1 MSDIRLTGQQRAAVE
16 DRGGN
21 LLVSAAAG
29 SGKTRVLV
37 ERLFRYVTEEHCHLD
52 DFLIITYTRAA
63 AAELRGRIAQELGER
78 LAGETEDYHLQQQ
91 LYRVYR
97 ADIKTVDAFCTALL
111 RENVHLLESERPH
124 GLTPDFRVLDENE
137 AELLRRRA
145 LRSAMGAFYEHMET
159 GDGSSLLADAFG
171 FGRDDRNLEELVLTL
186 HSKVQSHA
194 YPQKW
199 LEEAKGFWQE
209 LPERVDGTPY
219 AAILVEAAARKLR
232 HWGETLCAAGEEMA
246 DHEALAKGY
255 LPRFLSTGEALLDLA
270 DRGTDWESFRSAS
283 VEFPRLGA
291 VKDADGGDLKT
302 RMKALWEACKK
313 EVKAALSVFDTAGEE
328 AMEDL
333 RSMAP
338 AMEALLNLT
347 LAFDRD
353 YRLEK
358 LRRNVADFSDQE
370 HLAIGLLLGEDGEPT
385 DLCSRVAAR
394 YREIMVDEYQDTN
407 EVQNTIFEALS
418 RQRHNLFTVGDV
430 KQSIYRFRLADPTI
444 FLKKYQ
450 TFRPRE
456 AAGDGEDRKILLSQ
470 NFRSRAEVL
479 DAANFVFSNILSR
492 EMGEMDYGDDERLY
506 CGADYYLHR
515 GDCAPEFHLL
525 DVDIDREEDFTASRP
540 LAEARFVAE
549 KVAAMLQNG
558 FPVQEGDHLRPC
570 VPQDFAILMR
580 SPGPR
585 LRHYAKAFREQG
597 IPCVTQEQEDFFST
611 MEIAVTYSLLQVID
625 NPRQDVP
632 LISVLRS
639 PIFGFS
645 PDRLALIRGSHPS
658 GDFYEALAADGSEDS
673 CAFLETVDTLRRRA
687 EDMEVHRLL
696 WHIYNTFNV
705 LGVFG
710 AMAGGEARRENL
722 IALYEHAR
730 AFEAAGY
737 KGLFAFVSHL
747 RQLLER
753 GEQPETAAGSAG
765 GGVQIMSIH
774 KSKGLEFPIVILAD
788 LQKDF
793 NRQDYQ
799 TPVLVHPA
807 YGLGPVCIDLERRI
821 QYPTIA
827 RTAIQAALE
836 RESKAEEMRV
846 LYVAMTRAKEKLIL
860 VASMNGA
867 AKKLGKLA
875 ALAACPV
882 SPNAVE
888 EAGSM
893 AEWVLLPLL
902 CRREAG
908 ELRSYAGAEVA
919 SYVPTGDSPWT
930 VALHDAAPYLRRRGG
945 LVQAETEPV
954 RELPFDPDI
963 LGFQYPYA
971 AAGKLQTKITAT
983 QLKGRPKDQ
992 EIAEGTWPALLPV
1005 RFERPRFLSG
1015 EQPLSAAERG
1025 TATHALMQ
1033 YIPLDCTDVAGEVE
1047 QLVAQRRLTQQ
1058 QGAAVDTA
1066 AVERF
1071 LRSPLAQEMRG
1082 AKRLWREYRFSLLVE
1097 GGDYLGAGALGEEL
1111 LLQGVV
1117 DCFFETEQGLVV
1129 VDFKTDRVAG
1139 EAQQRRTE
1147 EYRSQVAA
1155 YSAALEQIFQEKVCR
1170 RVLYYFFTGTAVELP
1185 AGNQ

>member
-111 RENVHLLESERPH
+111 RENVHLLESEGPH
-124 GLTPDFRVLDENE
+124 GLTADFRVLDENE

-145 LRSAMGAFYEHMET
+145 LREAMAAFYEHMEP
-159 GDGSSLLADAFG
+159 GDGNSLLADAFG

-199 LEEAKGFWQE
+199 LEEAKGFWQN
-209 LPERVDGTPY
+209 LPGTVDGTPY
-219 AAILVEAAARKLR
+219 AAILVAAAGRKLR

-255 LPRFLSTGEALLDLA
+255 LPRFLSTGEVLLDLA

-313 EVKAALSVFDTAGEE
+313 EVKAALSVFDTAGAE

-580 SPGPR
+580 SPGLR

-788 LQKDF
+788 LDHAF
-793 NRQDYQ
+793 SRQDFD
-799 TPVLVHPA
+799 TAVLVHPTL
-807 YGLGPVCIDLERRI
+807 GLGPRRVDLQRKIR
-821 QYPTIA
+821 YPTLA
-827 RTAIQAALE
+827 RLAIEE
-836 RESKAEEMRV
+836 RLRRENLAEEQRI
-846 LYVAMTRAKEKLIL
+846 LYVAMTRPKEKLIL
-860 VASMNGA
+860 VDSLYFTE
-867 AKKLGKLA
+867 KRLQRLA
-875 ALAACPV
+875 AGAACPAA
-882 SPNAVE
+882 PEAV
-888 EAGSM
+888 ASCRTFG
-893 AEWVLLPLL
+893 EWILLPLL
-902 CRREAG
+902 CRPEAEPLRALAGVEVETLYRGEDRPWNVFLHDSESYRERPARRTVEAG
-908 ELRSYAGAEVA
+908 EA
-919 SYVPTGDSPWT
+919 VP
-930 VALHDAAPYLRRRGG
+930 
-945 LVQAETEPV
+945 EPS
-954 RELPFDPDI
+954 FDPA
-963 LGFQYPYA
+963 LLEFVYPSLRETRLPA
-971 AAGKLQTKITAT
+971 KVTAT
-983 QLKGRPKDQ
+983 QLKGRQVDE
-992 EIAEGTWPALLPV
+992 EIAEHALHTPYL
-1005 RFERPRFLSG
+1005 RPLT
-1015 EQPLSAAERG
+1015 QPLFRQERRGLTAAERG
-1025 TATHALMQ
+1025 TATHLVLQ
-1033 YIPLDCTDVAGEVE
+1033 YLDFRDLDAAGQVERLRQKRLLTD
-1047 QLVAQRRLTQQ
+1047 QQ
-1058 QGAAVDTA
+1058 AEAVDA
-1066 AVERF
+1066 KELERF
-1071 LRSPLAQEMRG
+1071 LRSPLAEEIRG
-1082 AKRLWREYRFSLLVE
+1082 SRKVLREYRFTLLMDARE
-1097 GGDYLGAGALGEEL
+1097 YDPEAAAGDSM

-1117 DCFFETEQGLVV
+1117 DCCFETAAGLTV
-1129 VDFKTDRVAG
+1129 VDFKTDRVFTG
-1139 EAQQRRTE
+1139 EEMRARAE
-1147 EYRSQVAA
+1147 HYRPQLAA
-1155 YSAALEQIFQEKVCR
+1155 YSRALEQVLEQTVAR
-1170 RVLYYFFTGTAVELP
+1170 RVLYFLS
-1185 AGNQ
+1185 AGESVDL

>member
-1 MSDIRLTGQQRAAVE
+1 MSDIQLTGQQRSAVE

-37 ERLFRYVTEEHCHLD
+37 ERLFRYVVEEHCHLD

-97 ADIKTVDAFCTALL
+97 ADIKTVNAFCTALL
-111 RENVHLLESERPH
+111 RENVHLLKSEGAY
-124 GLTPDFRVLDENE
+124 GLTADFRVLDENE

-145 LRSAMGAFYEHMET
+145 LREAIGEFYEKMEP
-159 GDGSSLLADAFG
+159 GDGKSLLADTFG
-171 FGRDDRNLEELVLTL
+171 FGRDDRNLEDLVLTL

-194 YPQKW
+194 YPGKW
-199 LEEAKGFWQE
+199 LENAKQFWQD
-209 LPERVDGTPY
+209 LPETVDGTPY
-219 AAILVEAAARKLR
+219 AAILVAAAGRKLR
-232 HWGETLCAAGEEMA
+232 HWGEALCAAGEEMA

-255 LPRFLSTGEALLDLA
+255 LPRFLSTGETLLDLA
-270 DRGTDWESFRSAS
+270 ERGTDWESFHSAA

-291 VKDADGGDLKT
+291 VKDADGGELKN
-302 RMKALWEACKK
+302 RMKALWDACKK
-313 EVKAALSVFDTAGEE
+313 EVKEALSVFGTAGEE
-328 AMEDL
+328 SMEDL
-333 RSMAP
+333 RAMAP
-338 AMEALLNLT
+338 AMEALLDLT

-370 HLAIGLLLGEDGEPT
+370 HLAIGLLLGEDGAPT

-418 RQRHNLFTVGDV
+418 RERHNLFTVGDV

-450 TFRPRE
+450 TFRPQE
-456 AAGDGEDRKILLSQ
+456 AAEDGEDRKILLSQ
-470 NFRSRAEVL
+470 NFRSRPEVL
-479 DAANFVFSNILSR
+479 DAANFVFSNILSQ

-506 CGADYYLHR
+506 CGADYYLPR
-515 GDCAPEFHLL
+515 TDCRTEFHLL

-549 KVAAMLQNG
+549 KVAAMLQSG
-558 FPVQEGDHLRPC
+558 FPVQEGDRLRPC

-645 PDRLALIRGSHPS
+645 PDRLAFIRGNHPS
-658 GDFYEALAADGSEDS
+658 GDFYEALSADDS
-673 CAFLETVDTLRRRA
+673 GDSRAFLAAVDTLRCRA

-696 WHIYNTFNV
+696 WHIYNTFHV

-710 AMAGGEARRENL
+710 AMDGGPARRENL

-730 AFEAAGY
+730 AFETAGY

-747 RQLLER
+747 RHLLER
-753 GEQPETAAGSAG
+753 GEQPETAAGAAG

-788 LQKDF
+788 LHKDF

-807 YGLGPVCIDLERRI
+807 CGLGPTCIDLERRI
-821 QYPTIA
+821 QYPTVA
-827 RTAIQAALE
+827 RTAIQSALE

-860 VASMNGA
+860 VASMNSA
-867 AKKLGKLA
+867 AKRLGRLA
-875 ALAACPV
+875 ALASCPV

-908 ELRSYAGAEVA
+908 DLRSYAGVEVA
-919 SYVPTGDSPWT
+919 AYAPTGDHPWSI
-930 VALHDAAPYLRRRGG
+930 ALHDASPYLRRRGG
-945 LVQAETEPV
+945 QLQVETGPV
-954 RELPFDPDI
+954 GDLSFDPEV
-963 LGFQYPYA
+963 LAFQYPHA
-971 AAGKLQTKITAT
+971 SAGRLQTKITAT

-992 EIAEGTWPALLPV
+992 EIAEGTRPSLMPL

-1015 EQPLSAAERG
+1015 EQPLNAAERG

-1033 YIPLDCTDVAGEVE
+1033 YIPLDCSDVAGEIAR
-1047 QLVAQRRLTQQ
+1047 LVAQRRLTEQ
-1058 QGAAVDTA
+1058 QGAAVDVA

-1071 LRSPLAQEMRG
+1071 LRSRLAEEMR
-1082 AKRLWREYRFSLLVE
+1082 AAPKLWREYRFSLLVE
-1097 GGDYLGAGALGEEL
+1097 GGDYLGEEARGEEL

-1117 DCFFETEQGLVV
+1117 DCFFETEQGLTV
-1129 VDFKTDRVAG
+1129 VDFKTDRVTG
-1139 EAQQRRTE
+1139 EAQCRRTE
-1147 EYRSQVAA
+1147 EYRPQVNA

-1170 RVLYYFFTGTAVELP
+1170 RVLYYFHTGTIVEL
-1185 AGNQ
+1185 

>member
-1 MSDIRLTGQQRAAVE
+1 MSTTQLTEQQRAAVE

-37 ERLFRYVTEEHCHLD
+37 ERLFRYVAEERCHLD

-63 AAELRGRIAQELGER
+63 AAELRGRIAQELTER
-78 LAGETEDYHLQQQ
+78 LSGETEDYHLQQQ

-111 RENVHLLESERPH
+111 RENVHLLENEGAY
-124 GLTPDFRVLDENE
+124 GLTADFRVLDENE

-145 LRSAMGAFYEHMET
+145 LRGAMEEFYARMED
-159 GDGSSLLADAFG
+159 GDGASQLADTFG

-194 YPQKW
+194 YPRKW
-199 LEEAKGFWQE
+199 LESAKAFWRD
-209 LPERVDGTPY
+209 LPESVDDTPY
-219 AAILVEAAARKLR
+219 AEILVTAAARKLR
-232 HWGETLCAAGEEMA
+232 HWGEALCDAGEEMA
-246 DHEALAKGY
+246 DNAALARGY
-255 LPRFLSTGEALLDLA
+255 MSRFLDAGAGLMDLA
-270 DRGTDWESFRSAS
+270 DRGTQWDSFRGAQ

-291 VKDADGGDLKT
+291 VKDAEGGELKQ
-302 RMKALWEACKK
+302 RMKALWDACKK
-313 EVKAALSVFDTAGEE
+313 EVKEVLAVFDVSGAE

-333 RSMAP
+333 RDTAP
-338 AMEALLNLT
+338 AMEALLDLT
-347 LAFDRD
+347 LAFDRA

-370 HLAIGLLLGEDGEPT
+370 HLAIALLLDGAGAPT
-385 DLCSRVAAR
+385 DLCVRVAAR

-418 RQRHNLFTVGDV
+418 YERHNLFTVGDV

-444 FLKKYQ
+444 FLEKYR
-450 TFRPRE
+450 TFPPRE
-456 AAGDGEDRKILLSQ
+456 AAGEGEDRKILLPE
-470 NFRSRAEVL
+470 NFRSRSQVL
-479 DAANFVFSNILSR
+479 EAANFVFSNILSR
-492 EMGEMDYGDDERLY
+492 EMGEMDYGDEERLR
-506 CGADYYLHR
+506 CGAAYYLPR
-515 GDCAPEFHLL
+515 EDCGTEFHLL
-525 DVDIDREEDFTASRP
+525 DVDTDREEDFTASRP
-540 LAEARFVAE
+540 LLEARFVAE
-549 KVAAMLQNG
+549 RVASMLRAG
-558 FPVQEGDHLRPC
+558 FPVQDGDHLRPC
-570 VPQDFAILMR
+570 VPEDFAVLMR

-585 LRHYAKAFREQG
+585 LRHYARAFRELD
-597 IPCVTQEQEDFFST
+597 IPCVTQEREDFFST

-645 PDRLALIRGSHPS
+645 PDRLALIRGGHPA
-658 GDFYEALAADGSEDS
+658 GDFYEALSADASPDS
-673 CAFLETVDTLRRRA
+673 RAFLETVDTLRRRA

-710 AMAGGEARRENL
+710 AMAGGEGRRENL
-722 IALYEHAR
+722 ITLYEYAR

-747 RQLLER
+747 RHLLER
-753 GEQPETAAGSAG
+753 GEQPESAAGTAG

-788 LQKDF
+788 LAKDF

-807 YGLGPVCIDLERRI
+807 HGLGPVCYDLKRRI
-821 QYPTIA
+821 QYPTVA
-827 RTAIQAALE
+827 RTALE
-836 RESKAEEMRV
+836 TVLRRESKAEEMRV

-860 VASMNGA
+860 VASMNRA
-867 AKKLGKLA
+867 AGRLGKLA
-875 ALAACPV
+875 AVADCPAP
-882 SPNAVE
+882 PNAVE
-888 EAGSM
+888 EARSM

-908 ELRSYAGAEVA
+908 ELRSCAGAEA
-919 SYVPTGDSPWT
+919 GRCVPAGDSPWT

-945 LVQAETEPV
+945 QAAQQAAPAV
-954 RELPFDPDI
+954 ELPFDPEV
-963 LGFQYPYA
+963 LGFRYPYGA
-971 AAGKLQTKITAT
+971 AERLQTKITAT

-1005 RFERPRFLSG
+1005 KFEKPRFLAG
-1015 EQPLSAAERG
+1015 ERPLSAAERG

-1033 YIPLDCTDVAGEVE
+1033 YLPLDCADVAGEVE
-1047 QLVAQRRLTQQ
+1047 RLAAQRRLTERQA
-1058 QGAAVDTA
+1058 AAVDTA

-1071 LRSPLAQEMRG
+1071 LRSPLAEEMRAA
-1082 AKRLWREYRFSLLVE
+1082 AKLWREYRFSLLVKGE
-1097 GGDYLGAGALGEEL
+1097 RYLGEDARGEEL

-1117 DCFFETEQGLVV
+1117 DCFFETERGLVV
-1129 VDFKTDRVAG
+1129 VDFKTDRVSG
-1139 EAQQRRTE
+1139 DAQRRRTE
-1147 EYRSQVAA
+1147 EYRPQILA
-1155 YSAALEQIFQEKVCR
+1155 YSDALEQIFQRKVCR
-1170 RVLYYFFTGTAVELP
+1170 RVLYYFSTDTAVEL
-1185 AGNQ
+1185 